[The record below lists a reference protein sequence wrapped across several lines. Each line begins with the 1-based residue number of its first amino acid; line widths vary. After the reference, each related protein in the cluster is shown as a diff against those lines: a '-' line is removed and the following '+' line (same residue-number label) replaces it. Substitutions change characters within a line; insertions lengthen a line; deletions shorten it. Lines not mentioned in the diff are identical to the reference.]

1 GPMSGAMDILA
12 IVYAYLLAFI
22 ILGIII
28 IFIRISSR
36 FLVGKPSKPQAPPV
50 ETPTAKPEVREEAP
64 KQIAADDVKAAI
76 AAVAAHLS
84 LQAVRSSL
92 TIPHVPQQLT
102 QPWVNQWRAQVSK
115 SLNELCLI
123 KYIYRKT
130 RLV

>member
-1 GPMSGAMDILA
+1 MSGAMDILA

-22 ILGIII
+22 ILGIIV

-64 KQIAADDVKAAI
+64 KQIAADYVKAAI

-123 KYIYRKT
+123 KYTYRKT

>member
-1 GPMSGAMDILA
+1 MSGAMDILA

-50 ETPTAKPEVREEAP
+50 ETPTARPEVREEAP

-92 TIPHVPQQLT
+92 TIPHVLQQLT

>member
-1 GPMSGAMDILA
+1 MSGAMDILA

-22 ILGIII
+22 ILGIIVF
-28 IFIRISSR
+28 FIRISSR
-36 FLVGKPSKPQAPPV
+36 FLVGKPSKPQAPPA
-50 ETPTAKPEVREEAP
+50 ETLTAKPEVREEAP

-102 QPWVNQWRAQVSK
+102 QPWVNQWRAQVST

>member
-1 GPMSGAMDILA
+1 MSGAMDILA

-64 KQIAADDVKAAI
+64 KQIAADHVKAAI

>member
-1 GPMSGAMDILA
+1 MSGAMDILA

-64 KQIAADDVKAAI
+64 KQIAADDVKA
-76 AAVAAHLS
+76 
-84 LQAVRSSL
+84 
-92 TIPHVPQQLT
+92 
-102 QPWVNQWRAQVSK
+102 
-115 SLNELCLI
+115 
-123 KYIYRKT
+123 
-130 RLV
+130 